1 MTKGEKLGQTD
12 VSSDISW
19 RQQLKWLNGQ
29 AEAGRSKEKGHKSE
43 ML

>member
-1 MTKGEKLGQTD
+1 MGEKLGQTD
-12 VSSDISW
+12 VSSDVSW

-29 AEAGRSKEKGHKSE
+29 TEAGCSKEKEHKIE